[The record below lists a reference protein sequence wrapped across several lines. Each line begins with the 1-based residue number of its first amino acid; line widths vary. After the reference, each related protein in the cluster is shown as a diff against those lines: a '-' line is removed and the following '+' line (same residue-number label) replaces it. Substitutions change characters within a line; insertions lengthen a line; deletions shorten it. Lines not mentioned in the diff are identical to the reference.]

1 MASALQTIH
10 GKVAGTKTT
19 GASKRDAG
27 TYETAACATTD
38 QHSSSDPG
46 AAGNSASADR
56 ATANTAA
63 STAAAT
69 TGTAAGQSRF
79 VLVYHRSP
87 YDERIDAQG
96 QRHWADQTSP
106 NGIIPTL
113 RNLFRQE
120 RSGTWISWRQDAEA
134 ASDADE
140 RLQLDG
146 PGGDSDLHFCLRR
159 LPLTPEQISSFYHVT
174 SKESFWPILH
184 SFPGLFSVDNADWAT
199 FEAVNR
205 SFARAACE
213 EAAPGATIWIHDYNL
228 WLTPGFIRQQ
238 RPDVR
243 IAFFHHTPFPSSD
256 VFSILPW
263 RDAILDSLLSCDLV
277 GFHIPRYA
285 NNFARSAINLRG
297 VQGGSP
303 VPVEAKFRPV
313 GSALA
318 EPTAVP
324 WLENNGR
331 RVHLLASPVGTAP
344 ELLRQIAGSEPVR
357 ATGAQIA
364 EQHSG
369 RKLILSA
376 SRVDYTKGNE
386 EMLLAYERL
395 LEQQPGWHGRVE
407 LFLACVAAASGM
419 RIYEDIQRSVEE
431 IVGRINGRFG
441 RIDWTPIRLSTRR
454 IPYDELLAWFG
465 QADVCWITPLRD
477 GLNLV
482 AKEYVA
488 VRQQQG
494 GVLVLSEFTGVSVEL
509 EDAVLTNPYSHRSM
523 DAAILEA
530 LEMPEAEQRQRMA
543 RMGEAV
549 DQFTVS
555 HWADQQLGALRNL

>member
-1 MASALQTIH
+1 MSSLNDSAATSSSPD
-10 GKVAGTKTT
+10 KTT
-19 GASKRDAG
+19 ADQSTPSGAMPCGDS
-27 TYETAACATTD
+27 
-38 QHSSSDPG
+38 
-46 AAGNSASADR
+46 N
-56 ATANTAA
+56 
-63 STAAAT
+63 
-69 TGTAAGQSRF
+69 F

-87 YDERIDAQG
+87 YEETFDSEGNRQ
-96 QRHWADQTSP
+96 WVDQKSP

-113 RNLFRQE
+113 RSLFLEE
-120 RSGTWISWRQDAEA
+120 RSGTWISWRQDATCA
-134 ASDADE
+134 ANADE
-140 RLQLDG
+140 RLELTS
-146 PGGDSDLHFCLRR
+146 PSPFTLRR

-184 SFPGLFSVDNADWAT
+184 SFPGLFSVDNSDWAT
-199 FEAVNR
+199 FEEVNR

-228 WLTPGFIRQQ
+228 WLTPALIREQ

-263 RDAILDSLLSCDLV
+263 RDEILDSLLSCDLV
-277 GFHIPRYA
+277 GFHIPSYA
-285 NNFARSAINLRG
+285 NNFTRSAINLRG
-297 VQGGSP
+297 VQGADP
-303 VPVEAKFRPV
+303 VPVAKKFRRY
-313 GSALA
+313 GSALS
-318 EPTAVP
+318 EPTVVP
-324 WLENNGR
+324 WIDHNGR
-331 RVHLLASPVGTAP
+331 RVHIQASPVGTSP
-344 ELLRQIAGSEPVR
+344 ELIRDLVITPAVKAMAS
-357 ATGAQIA
+357 TIA
-364 EQHSG
+364 EQHKG

-395 LEQQPGWHGRVE
+395 LEQQPRWHGGVE
-407 LFLACVAAASGM
+407 LFLGCVAAASGM

-441 RIDWTPIRLSTRR
+441 RIDWTPVRLSTRR
-454 IPYDELLAWFG
+454 TSYEELMGWFS

-488 VRQQQG
+488 ARQGLG
-494 GVLVLSEFTGVSVEL
+494 GVLVLSEFTGASVEL

-523 DAAILEA
+523 DRAISDALDMPLE
-530 LEMPEAEQRQRMA
+530 EQVRRMA
-543 RMGEAV
+543 SMTQAV
-549 DQFTVS
+549 DEFTVQ
-555 HWADQQLGALRNL
+555 HWAEQQLGALRSL

>member
-1 MASALQTIH
+1 MQP
-10 GKVAGTKTT
+10 GT
-19 GASKRDAG
+19 
-27 TYETAACATTD
+27 
-38 QHSSSDPG
+38 
-46 AAGNSASADR
+46 
-56 ATANTAA
+56 
-63 STAAAT
+63 
-69 TGTAAGQSRF
+69 SRF

-87 YDERIDAQG
+87 YDAVVDEQGVRRWIDQK
-96 QRHWADQTSP
+96 SP

-113 RNLFRQE
+113 RNLFHHE
-120 RSGTWISWRQDAEA
+120 RSGTWISWRE
-134 ASDADE
+134 DADALNSSDE
-140 RLQLDG
+140 RIIIDAQSLATDPLPHRADASAEQEEQTNAVE
-146 PGGDSDLHFCLRR
+146 PAQSSEQRSAQDSVFTLRR

-184 SFPGLFSVDNADWAT
+184 SFPGLFSVDNSDWPI

-228 WLTPGFIRQQ
+228 WLTPGFIREL
-238 RPDVR
+238 RPDVH
-243 IAFFHHTPFPSSD
+243 IAFFHHTPFPSND

-285 NNFARSAINLRG
+285 NNFASNAINLRG
-297 VQGGSP
+297 VKGAASIP
-303 VPVEAKFRPV
+303 VDGRFRRV
-313 GSALA
+313 GCALA

-324 WLENNGR
+324 WLEHEGR
-331 RVHLLASPVGTAP
+331 KVHLLSSPVGTSP
-344 ELLRQIAGSEPVR
+344 EALRAIASSDEVS
-357 ATGAQIA
+357 AMAAQIA
-364 EQHSG
+364 EQHSE

-395 LEQQPGWHGRVE
+395 LEQHPDWHGRVE
-407 LFLACVAAASGM
+407 LFLACVAAATGM

-454 IPYDELLAWFG
+454 VPYEELLAWFSE
-465 QADVCWITPLRD
+465 ADVCWITPLRD

-482 AKEYVA
+482 AKEYIA
-488 VRQQQG
+488 VRQGRG
-494 GVLVLSEFTGVSVEL
+494 GALVLSEFTGVSVEL
-509 EDAVLTNPYSHRSM
+509 EQALLTNPYSHRSM
-523 DAAILEA
+523 DAAILAA
-530 LEMPEAEQRQRMA
+530 LEMPPEEQRQRMA
-543 RMGEAV
+543 AMAATVET
-549 DQFTVS
+549 FTVQ
-555 HWADQQLGALRNL
+555 HWAAEQLGALRAL

>member
-1 MASALQTIH
+1 MIH
-10 GKVAGTKTT
+10 SPSQQKKGSCSTVE
-19 GASKRDAG
+19 R
-27 TYETAACATTD
+27 EL
-38 QHSSSDPG
+38 
-46 AAGNSASADR
+46 SASPRNGSGQPGSQTSEAVMPQPTR
-56 ATANTAA
+56 PLA
-63 STAAAT
+63 SPT
-69 TGTAAGQSRF
+69 GQSNF

-87 YDERIDAQG
+87 FDELIDDQG
-96 QRHWADQTSP
+96 VRHWTDQTSP

-113 RNLFRQE
+113 RSLFRQE
-120 RSGTWISWRQDAEA
+120 RSGTWISWRKDADA
-134 ASDADE
+134 AHSPDE
-140 RLQLDG
+140 RLTVEHESLEDN
-146 PGGDSDLHFCLRR
+146 SFSLRR
-159 LPLTPEQISSFYHVT
+159 LPLTEEQISSFYHVT

-184 SFPGLFSVDNADWAT
+184 SFPGLFSVDNSDWAI
-199 FEAVNR
+199 FETVNR

-228 WLTPGFIRQQ
+228 WLTPGYIREQ

-243 IAFFHHTPFPSSD
+243 IAFFHHTPFPSND

-285 NNFARSAINLRG
+285 NNFARNAINLRG
-297 VQGGSP
+297 VKGADPIP
-303 VPVEAKFRPV
+303 VDGKFRRV
-313 GSALA
+313 GCALA

-324 WLENNGR
+324 WLEHEGR
-331 RVHLLASPVGTAP
+331 KVHILASPVGTAP
-344 ELLRQIAGSEPVR
+344 QVLRELAATEPVR
-357 ATGAQIA
+357 AMAAQIA
-364 EQHSG
+364 EQHSE

-395 LEQQPGWHGRVE
+395 LEQRPDWHGRVE

-454 IPYDELLAWFG
+454 VPYEELLAWFSE
-465 QADVCWITPLRD
+465 ADVCWITPLRD

-482 AKEYVA
+482 AKEYISI
-488 VRQQQG
+488 RKGRG
-494 GVLVLSEFTGVSVEL
+494 GALVLSEFTGVSVEL
-509 EDAVLTNPYSHRSM
+509 EQALLTNPYSHRSM
-523 DAAILEA
+523 DAAILAA
-530 LEMPEAEQRQRMA
+530 LEMEPAEQRQRMA
-543 RMGEAV
+543 AMADTV
-549 DQFTVS
+549 DTFTVQ
-555 HWADQQLGALRNL
+555 HWAAEQLGALRAL

>member
-1 MASALQTIH
+1 MLNREKIVSTVQEKTDDLLRNLNGSPQANAGDNNSITDTSVLPLIESATPSPM
-10 GKVAGTKTT
+10 AGT
-19 GASKRDAG
+19 S
-27 TYETAACATTD
+27 
-38 QHSSSDPG
+38 
-46 AAGNSASADR
+46 N
-56 ATANTAA
+56 
-63 STAAAT
+63 
-69 TGTAAGQSRF
+69 F

-87 YDERIDAQG
+87 FDEHIDDQG
-96 QRHWADQTSP
+96 VRHWVDQKSP

-113 RNLFRQE
+113 RNLFREE
-120 RSGTWISWRQDAEA
+120 RSGTWISWRKDADA
-134 ASDADE
+134 ATTADE
-140 RLQLDG
+140 RLTVEHESLQ
-146 PGGDSDLHFCLRR
+146 DSAFTLRR
-159 LPLTPEQISSFYHVT
+159 LPLTEEQISSFYHVT

-184 SFPGLFSVDNADWAT
+184 SFPGLFSVDNADWAI

-213 EAAPGATIWIHDYNL
+213 EAAPGATIWVHDYNL
-228 WLTPGFIRQQ
+228 WLTPGYIREQ
-238 RPDVR
+238 RSDVR
-243 IAFFHHTPFPSSD
+243 IAFFHHTPFPSND

-285 NNFARSAINLRG
+285 NNFARNAMNLRG
-297 VQGGSP
+297 VTGADPIP
-303 VPVEAKFRPV
+303 VDGKFRRV
-313 GSALA
+313 GCALA

-324 WLENNGR
+324 WLEHGGR
-331 RVHLLASPVGTAP
+331 KVHILASPVGTSP
-344 ELLRQIAGSEPVR
+344 EVLREIAAGEEVR
-357 ATGAQIA
+357 TMAAQIA

-395 LEQQPGWHGRVE
+395 LEQHPDWHGRVE

-454 IPYDELLAWFG
+454 VPYEELLAWFSE
-465 QADVCWITPLRD
+465 ADVCWITPLRD

-482 AKEYVA
+482 AKEYISI
-488 VRQQQG
+488 RKGRG
-494 GVLVLSEFTGVSVEL
+494 GALVLSEFTGVSVEL
-509 EDAVLTNPYSHRSM
+509 EQALLTNPYSHRSM
-523 DAAILEA
+523 DAAILAA
-530 LEMPEAEQRQRMA
+530 LEMEPAEQRQRMA
-543 RMGEAV
+543 AMADTV
-549 DQFTVS
+549 DTFTVQ
-555 HWADQQLGALRNL
+555 HWAAEQLGALRAL

>member
-1 MASALQTIH
+1 MANQLQKRSIESPTRSAPALTSTP
-10 GKVAGTKTT
+10 GT
-19 GASKRDAG
+19 
-27 TYETAACATTD
+27 
-38 QHSSSDPG
+38 
-46 AAGNSASADR
+46 
-56 ATANTAA
+56 
-63 STAAAT
+63 ST
-69 TGTAAGQSRF
+69 F

-87 YDERIDAQG
+87 YDETVDANG
-96 QRHWADQTSP
+96 QRQWVDQKSP

-113 RNLFRQE
+113 RNLFQE
-120 RSGTWISWRQDAEA
+120 ERGGTWISWREDAE
-134 ASDADE
+134 DADSPDE
-140 RLQLDG
+140 RVSIDKDG
-146 PGGDSDLHFCLRR
+146 QTFALRR

-184 SFPGLFSVDNADWAT
+184 SFPGLFSVDNSDWPI

-213 EAAPGATIWIHDYNL
+213 EAAQGATIWVHDYNL
-228 WLTPGFIRQQ
+228 WLTPGFIREL

-243 IAFFHHTPFPSSD
+243 IAFFHHTPFPSND

-285 NNFARSAINLRG
+285 NNFARNAMNLRG
-297 VQGGSP
+297 VKGADPIP
-303 VPVEAKFRPV
+303 VDGKFRRV
-313 GSALA
+313 GCALA

-324 WLENNGR
+324 WLEHEGR
-331 RVHLLASPVGTAP
+331 KVHLLSSPVGTSP
-344 ELLRQIAGSEPVR
+344 QTLREIAASAEVR
-357 ATGAQIA
+357 TLAAQIA
-364 EQHSG
+364 EQHSE

-395 LEQQPGWHGRVE
+395 LEQHPDWHGRVE
-407 LFLACVAAASGM
+407 LFLACVAAATGM

-454 IPYDELLAWFG
+454 VPYEELLAWFSE
-465 QADVCWITPLRD
+465 ADVCWITPLRD

-488 VRQQQG
+488 VRQGRG
-494 GVLVLSEFTGVSVEL
+494 GALVLSEFTGVSVEL
-509 EDAVLTNPYSHRSM
+509 EQALLTNPYSHRSM
-523 DAAILEA
+523 DAAILAA
-530 LEMPEAEQRQRMA
+530 LEMPEPEQRQRMA
-543 RMGEAV
+543 AMAGTV
-549 DQFTVS
+549 DTFTVQ
-555 HWADQQLGALRNL
+555 HWAEEQLGALRAL

>member
-1 MASALQTIH
+1 MQPDADLQ
-10 GKVAGTKTT
+10 
-19 GASKRDAG
+19 
-27 TYETAACATTD
+27 AT
-38 QHSSSDPG
+38 
-46 AAGNSASADR
+46 GNSK
-56 ATANTAA
+56 
-63 STAAAT
+63 
-69 TGTAAGQSRF
+69 F

-87 YDERIDAQG
+87 YDEATDENGNRQ
-96 QRHWADQTSP
+96 WVDQKSP

-113 RNLFRQE
+113 RNLFQHE
-120 RSGTWISWRQDAEA
+120 RSGTWISWRQDPEA
-134 ASDADE
+134 ATTADE
-140 RLQLDG
+140 RLKIDR
-146 PGGDSDLHFCLRR
+146 DTSFVLRR
-159 LPLTPEQISSFYHVT
+159 LPLTPDQISSFYHVT

-184 SFPGLFSVDNADWAT
+184 SFPGLFSVDNSDWAT

-228 WLTPGFIRQQ
+228 WLTPGFVREQ

-263 RDAILDSLLSCDLV
+263 RDEILDSLLSCDLV

-285 NNFARSAINLRG
+285 NNFARSALNLRG
-297 VQGGSP
+297 AIRAES
-303 VPVEAKFRPV
+303 VPVAAKFRRV

-318 EPTAVP
+318 EPSVVP
-324 WLENNGR
+324 WVEHGGR
-331 RVHLLASPVGTAP
+331 RIHILASPVGTSPAV
-344 ELLRQIAGSEPVR
+344 LRQIAADPEIR

-364 EQHSG
+364 EQHAET
-369 RKLILSA
+369 KLILSA

-386 EMLLAYERL
+386 EMLLSFERV
-395 LEQQPGWHGRVE
+395 LENHPEWHGKVE

-441 RIDWTPIRLSTRR
+441 RIDWAPIRLCTQR
-454 IPYDELLAWFG
+454 IPYEELLAWFG

-482 AKEYVA
+482 AKEYVS
-488 VRQQQG
+488 VREGQG

-523 DAAILEA
+523 DQSIIQA
-530 LEMPEAEQRQRMA
+530 LEMSEEEQRQRMA
-543 RMGEAV
+543 SMTQSVEE
-549 DQFTVS
+549 FTVE
-555 HWADQQLGALRNL
+555 HWAEQQLGALRSL